1 MNCESVATAKRP
13 AASLALTAELAAA
26 SEPLLPLALLLL
38 LSLLFREPNTPPTTA
53 AIMMII
59 KAGMPNLIQLLV
71 RFFGGDWGVMKPD
84 CDSVY

>member
-26 SEPLLPLALLLL
+26 SEPVLPLALLL

-53 AIMMII
+53 AIMII
-59 KAGMPNLIQLLV
+59 IRAGMPNLIQLLV
-71 RFFGGDWGVMKPD
+71 RFFVSDWGVMKPD